1 MREIF
6 IERREKSIRI
16 AVKNNNELEECFIEE
31 KSSEPTY
38 GEIYKGRVKNIVP
51 AINSLFL
58 DIGLDKEGYM
68 YYSEDLKKLNIKK
81 GDEFLVEVLKEPL
94 NEKGAKLTNKFNIP
108 GKYLVFT
115 KGKKGIS
122 FSKRITDEV
131 KKKLIEA
138 ELEDVDGINIVVRTE
153 AVNVPIEILKAERN
167 KLKGIL
173 DEMNR
178 KLNYSTELSKVYGE
192 DVSLNKVLRDNIT
205 KGNLKIYVDNIEDET
220 YVKSFLDGEKD
231 VEIIVYNGLRTL
243 FDYYNIEKEI
253 LKLRHNKVK
262 LNCGGDIVIE
272 KTEAMYVIDVNS
284 GKNIKGRS
292 FDKTILQTNL
302 EAAKEIGKQIML
314 RNLSGIILIDFIDM
328 RDHSQRANVMKEL
341 KDSLKSDKGN
351 SKIYPFTELDLAQIT
366 RKRRGKSIYDSIED
380 KCLLCKGSGNILK
393 LSYIEDLIR
402 NDILRSVE
410 DNTIESFF
418 IELDNIYREDVK
430 GDLFSFLKNIDG
442 LDKEIFLKFSE
453 GIDGYRIEPLIFK
466 NQKENLADYK
476 VKGIEKY

>member
-138 ELEDVDGINIVVRTE
+138 ELEEVDGINIVVRTE

-173 DEMNR
+173 GEMNR

-231 VEIIVYNGLRTL
+231 VEVIAYDGLRTL

-341 KDSLKSDKGN
+341 KESLKSDKGN
-351 SKIYPFTELDLAQIT
+351 SKIYPFTELDLVQIT

-393 LSYIEDLIR
+393 LSYVEDLIR

-410 DNTIESFF
+410 DNTIGSFF

-442 LDKEIFLKFSE
+442 LDKEMFLKFSE

>member
-115 KGKKGIS
+115 KGKKCIS

-138 ELEDVDGINIVVRTE
+138 ELEEVDGINIVVRTE

-231 VEIIVYNGLRTL
+231 IEIIVYDGLRTL

-328 RDHSQRANVMKEL
+328 RDHSQRVNVMKEL

-351 SKIYPFTELDLAQIT
+351 SKIYPFTELDLVQIT

-380 KCLLCKGSGNILK
+380 KCPLCKGSGNILK

-442 LDKEIFLKFSE
+442 LDKEMFLKFSE

>member
-115 KGKKGIS
+115 KGKSGIS

-138 ELEDVDGINIVVRTE
+138 EIEEIDGINIVVRTE
-153 AVNVPIEILKAERN
+153 AVNVPIEILKAERD

-231 VEIIVYNGLRTL
+231 IEIIVYDGLRTL

-292 FDKTILQTNL
+292 LDKTILQTNL

-351 SKIYPFTELDLAQIT
+351 SKIYPFTELDLVQIT

-380 KCLLCKGSGNILK
+380 KCPLCKGSGNILK

-442 LDKEIFLKFSE
+442 LDKEMFLKFSE

>member
-351 SKIYPFTELDLAQIT
+351 SKIYPFTELDLVQIT

-442 LDKEIFLKFSE
+442 LDKEMFLKFSE

>member
-6 IERREKSIRI
+6 IERRERSIRI
-16 AVKNNNELEECFIEE
+16 AVKDNNELEECFIDE
-31 KSSEPTY
+31 KINEPTY

-68 YYSEDLKKLNIKK
+68 YYSEELKKSHIKK

-94 NEKGAKLTNKFNIP
+94 NEKGAKLTNKFSIP
-108 GKYLVFT
+108 GKYL
-115 KGKKGIS
+115 
-122 FSKRITDEV
+122 V

-138 ELEDVDGINIVVRTE
+138 ELEKVEGINIVVRTE
-153 AVNVPIEILKAERN
+153 AVNVPIDVLKTERD
-167 KLKGIL
+167 KLKSIL
-173 DEMNR
+173 EEMNR

-192 DVSLNKVLRDNIT
+192 NVFLDKILRDNIT
-205 KGNLKIYVDNIEDET
+205 KGNLKIYVDNSEDEA

-231 VEIIVYNGLRTL
+231 IDIIVYDGLRTL

-253 LKLRHNKVK
+253 LKLRHNKIK

-272 KTEAMYVIDVNS
+272 KTEAMHVIDVNS

-314 RNLSGIILIDFIDM
+314 RNLSGIIVIDFIDM
-328 RDHSQRANVMKEL
+328 RDHSQKAEVMKEL
-341 KDSLKSDKGN
+341 KEALKNDKGN
-351 SKIYPFTELDLAQIT
+351 SKIYPFTELDLVQIT
-366 RKRRGKSIYDSIED
+366 RRRRGKSIYDSIEE
-380 KCLLCKGSGNILK
+380 KCPLCKGSGNILK
-393 LSYIEDLIR
+393 LSYIEDLIK

-410 DNTIESFF
+410 DNTIKSFF
-418 IELDNIYREDVK
+418 IELDSIYKESVN
-430 GDLFSFLKNIDG
+430 GDLFSFLKNVDG
-442 LDKEIFLKFSE
+442 LDKEIFLKFSD
-453 GIDGYRIEPLIFK
+453 GIDGYKIEPLIFK

-476 VKGIEKY
+476 VKAIEKY